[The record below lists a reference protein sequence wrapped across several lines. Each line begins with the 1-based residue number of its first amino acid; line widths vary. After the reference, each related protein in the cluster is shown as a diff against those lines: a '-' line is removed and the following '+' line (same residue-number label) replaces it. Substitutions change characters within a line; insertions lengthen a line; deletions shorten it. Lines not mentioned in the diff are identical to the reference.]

1 MTSVRSTYFFPIWH
15 DGTFVP
21 DGMHEHECHSFF
33 RLHRQVGTLA
43 EYLLHVGE
51 ENVSPHLSSLR

>member
-1 MTSVRSTYFFPIWH
+1 MYDIRAQHIFFPIAH

-21 DGMHEHECHSFF
+21 DGMHEPEF
-33 RLHRQVGTLA
+33 RLHRHVGTLA